1 MPTNSGQ
8 SSKLRAVLGLSN
20 EKAAY
25 DIFSSSIRQLC
36 LSKLNVNMQ
45 GVDIPFETLE
55 RIFKEAKHQY
65 PVLLAD
71 VDDPHS
77 NVRSALKDYIVL
89 QHKLLRSYASKMREN
104 TYFISPDFTVHNGP
118 TQSRRSMIP
127 KVRHTSVGFFYLQT
141 FLKASTTKR
150 KNDKVE
156 SPLGKSLT
164 NGGQQCSSSKLGG
177 SDSVKVGLPNKG
189 GPSLSSSNRQQLVDK
204 QKDNSD
210 LKKHHKKSLTRL
222 GPIDLS
228 AIEDFLQA
236 AKPPLGELLS
246 HFLDAGLHT
255 EEDLRALSH
264 WEEKDIVEF
273 FLTSVRQFDSQMLTT
288 WDIYRLTKHLK
299 GYPFDY

>member
-1 MPTNSGQ
+1 M
-8 SSKLRAVLGLSN
+8 
-20 EKAAY
+20 
-25 DIFSSSIRQLC
+25 
-36 LSKLNVNMQ
+36 
-45 GVDIPFETLE
+45 
-55 RIFKEAKHQY
+55 
-65 PVLLAD
+65 
-71 VDDPHS
+71 
-77 NVRSALKDYIVL
+77 
-89 QHKLLRSYASKMREN
+89 
-104 TYFISPDFTVHNGP
+104 
-118 TQSRRSMIP
+118 
-127 KVRHTSVGFFYLQT
+127 FFYLQT
-141 FLKASTTKR
+141 FLKVSTTKR

-156 SPLGKSLT
+156 SPSKSTGSSKRTRLENPESRTPSFQLAPSLAQSDSFPSCGNTSVSLGKSLT

-189 GPSLSSSNRQQLVDK
+189 CPSLSPSNRRQFVDT